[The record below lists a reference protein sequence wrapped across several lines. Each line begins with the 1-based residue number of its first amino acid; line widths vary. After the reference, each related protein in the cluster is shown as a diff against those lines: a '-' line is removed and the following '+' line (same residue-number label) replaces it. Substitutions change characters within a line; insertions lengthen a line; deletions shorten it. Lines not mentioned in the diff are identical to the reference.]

1 MEGKEWSLQTPLFTA
16 RMSPD
21 AAHICKQMVL
31 QRGWHLPSNNQQWQS
46 QCNDVV
52 PEDSSIMVFAYAVPH
67 CPKKK
72 QLSDNTLLQRSRSFF
87 FFFVHAEK
95 FLDCWSSVLW
105 CWVKN
110 QCKCVTKWSCYQCDM
125 ILFPALPSKAGNARV
140 SDRNLVGYDR
150 IMLFLYYT
158 SNFFSL

>member
-1 MEGKEWSLQTPLFTA
+1 MLPTYANKWFYREGGTCPPTTSSDSHNAMMLSLKIPALWSLLMQFLTAQRKNNFQTTL
-16 RMSPD
+16 
-21 AAHICKQMVL
+21 CC
-31 QRGWHLPSNNQQWQS
+31 RGVDL
-46 QCNDVV
+46 
-52 PEDSSIMVFAYAVPH
+52 
-67 CPKKK
+67 
-72 QLSDNTLLQRSRSFF
+72 FF

-125 ILFPALPSKAGNARV
+125 ILFAALPSKAGNARV

-158 SNFFSL
+158 SNFYSL